1 MHKPLRKRML
11 TRARFVA
18 RFRAEKVLQQLRYC
32 KVFALWRKCP
42 IKHCR
47 RDQTCRSDQPFC
59 MVLAH
64 LRVPRQAQIQ
74 ARQDILNAMPAN
86 LGAPERA
93 ARECMPYDLFI
104 MDTSHAAATRY
115 LARFR
120 RYKR

>member
-1 MHKPLRKRML
+1 ML

-47 RDQTCRSDQPFC
+47 RDQTCRSEQPFC

-93 ARECMPYDLFI
+93 ARQCMPYDLFI